1 MVIAPAEPSAGQR
14 RVQVAVLAK
23 APVPG
28 LAKTRLIPALGP
40 QGAARLQRQLTR
52 AAVQTAINAQLG
64 AVTLWCAPHAQH
76 RFFRALRRTTGVHC
90 LVQASGGLGE
100 RMHTAFRR
108 HCEEGPLLLTGTDCP
123 PLTPDHLRQ
132 AAQALLDG
140 DDAVFFPSED
150 GGYVLVGL
158 RRPQAALFR
167 DIAWST
173 DKVMAQ
179 TRQRAIAAGL
189 RVREF
194 ETLWDL
200 DVPADL
206 ARWRTWPDR
215 LVNNAGIQHVAP
227 VDDFPV
233 PFMSRDTA
241 ASISGTG
248 RPGDGG
254 WTAQ

>member
-1 MVIAPAEPSAGQR
+1 MAIAPAEPTTRLQH
-14 RVQVAVLAK
+14 VQVAVLAK
-23 APVPG
+23 APMPG

-52 AAVQTAINAQLG
+52 AAVQTALDARLG

-76 RFFRALRRTTGVHC
+76 RFFKALYRTTGVPC
-90 LVQASGGLGE
+90 LIQASGDLGE
-100 RMHTAFRR
+100 RMHTAFRL
-108 HCEEGPLLLTGTDCP
+108 HCEQGPLLLTGTDCP
-123 PLTPDHLRQ
+123 PLTPAHLRQ

-140 DDAVFFPSED
+140 DDAVFYPAED

-167 DIAWST
+167 DISWST
-173 DKVMAQ
+173 DAVMAQ
-179 TRQRAIAAGL
+179 TRERAIAAGL

-206 ARWRTWPDR
+206 VRWRAWQGQKPP
-215 LVNNAGIQHVAP
+215 LSP
-227 VDDFPV
+227 
-233 PFMSRDTA
+233 
-241 ASISGTG
+241 ASI
-248 RPGDGG
+248 
-254 WTAQ
+254 WTPAVPA